1 MEKDPQQ
8 VARLAEKRRD
18 ENWRFRSFLKMLSR
32 RRQREVNRIA
42 EQYGLEAESRI
53 DCRECG
59 ACCRD
64 NAIPVSEEEI
74 ERLAG
79 RLGLSPD
86 EVRAKYISHDE
97 AEGDHIDARP
107 CPFLNGNLC
116 SVYDSRPEGCRGYPY
131 IGGDIATRTIGII
144 ERAGTCP
151 IIFDMLERLK
161 DAVGF
166 RRYR

>member
-18 ENWRFRSFLKMLSR
+18 ENWRFRTFLKMLNP

-42 EQYGLEAESRI
+42 EQYGREAESQI

-64 NAIPVSEEEI
+64 NVIPVNEQEI
-74 ERLAG
+74 ARLAK
-79 RLGLSPD
+79 RLSLSPA
-86 EVRAKYISHDE
+86 EVREKWISHDE
-97 AEGDHIDARP
+97 AEEDHIDARP

-116 SVYDSRPEGCRGYPY
+116 TVYEDRPDCCRGYPY

-161 DAVGF
+161 DAVEF

>member
-18 ENWRFRSFLKMLSR
+18 ENWRFRTFLKMLNP
-32 RRQREVNRIA
+32 RRQREANRIA
-42 EQYGLEAESRI
+42 EQYGHEAKSQI

-64 NAIPVSEEEI
+64 NAVPVNEEEI
-74 ERLAG
+74 ERLAQC
-79 RLGLSPD
+79 LKLSAS
-86 EVRAKYISHDE
+86 EVREKWISHDE
-97 AEGDHIDARP
+97 ADGDHIDARP
-107 CPFLNGNLC
+107 CPFLNGNSC
-116 SVYDSRPEGCRGYPY
+116 SVYDGRPEGCRGYPY
-131 IGGDIATRTIGII
+131 IDGDIATRMVSII

-151 IIFDMLERLK
+151 ITFDMLERLK